1 MEETILVKDLDRLPD
16 AAEKLLGIIRA
27 NDFSVILLEGAMG
40 AGKTTLTKALCDEL
54 GVGDT
59 VTSPTFALV
68 NEYSDREGNPVYH
81 FDFYRIDSLE
91 EAFDLGYDEYF
102 YSGNL
107 CLVEWPE
114 KIAPLIP
121 GDDEPDVRVATVH
134 IDVDDDDRRRITVTE
149 GNRIGV

>member
-16 AAEKLLGIIRA
+16 AAERVLEIIRE
-27 NDFSVILLEGAMG
+27 NGFNIILLEGAMG
-40 AGKTTLTKALCDEL
+40 AGKTTLVKALCDEL
-54 GVGDT
+54 GVDDA

-68 NEYSDREGNPVYH
+68 NEYSDRGGNPVYH

-134 IDVDDDDRRRITVTE
+134 IGVEGDERRRITVTQ
-149 GNRIGV
+149 GNRIGL

>member
-59 VTSPTFALV
+59 VTSPTFARV